1 MLLDRI
7 RSLQP
12 GHSGEALVQVSC
24 NSQFPQILLV
34 ECVAQLAGI
43 VAAKEAGE
51 GGFMA
56 AIRQAVFGRLP
67 VAGDSLVVSAGIT
80 AAFGRLVQVQGG
92 VVCGDEELL
101 TVEMTLGIGI
111 IV

>member
-1 MLLDRI
+1 
-7 RSLQP
+7 
-12 GHSGEALVQVSC
+12 
-24 NSQFPQILLV
+24 
-34 ECVAQLAGI
+34 
-43 VAAKEAGE
+43 
-51 GGFMA
+51 MA

-67 VAGDSLVVSAGIT
+67 VAGDSLVVSAGII